1 MNNDVFDE
9 KKKSWQNTI
18 IWKRGLVMLFFG
30 FLAGFARLAIT
41 LIAVFQFVSLLLT
54 EKPNG
59 PLVKFGQSLNT
70 YLYQIN
76 QFLTINSERY
86 PFPFSSWP
94 MSSPDVI
101 SEQKPL

>member
-1 MNNDVFDE
+1 MSNDIFDE
-9 KKKSWQNTI
+9 KKKSWQNTN
-18 IWKRGLVMLFFG
+18 IWKRGLAMLFFG

-41 LIAVFQFVSLLLT
+41 VIAVFQFVSLLLT

-59 PLVKFGQSLNT
+59 PLVTFGQSLNT

>member
-1 MNNDVFDE
+1 MNNDVFNE
-9 KKKSWQNTI
+9 KNRSWKNSSV
-18 IWKRGLVMLFFG
+18 WKRGLAMLFFG

-54 EKPNG
+54 EKANI

-76 QFLTINSERY
+76 QFLTINSENY

-101 SEQKPL
+101 SDQRPL